1 MSVAKVTLAHESRI
15 CHKLTKEMQNNCTLL
30 RNGHMK
36 LVKLSIICVA
46 LAASVTPAVS
56 GKIERACIKSD
67 RPASRSTCSCIQ
79 DVADVKLSSNDQT
92 AAAKFFKDPQRAQD
106 TRQSDNRSTEAFWK
120 RYKEFGQLAAKH
132 CS

>member
-1 MSVAKVTLAHESRI
+1 M
-15 CHKLTKEMQNNCTLL
+15 

-36 LVKLSIICVA
+36 LVKLSIVCVA

-56 GKIERACIKSD
+56 GKIERACIKSE

-79 DVADVKLSSNDQT
+79 NVADVKLSSGDQ
-92 AAAKFFKDPQRAQD
+92 AMAAKFFADPQRAQD
-106 TRQSDNRSTEAFWK
+106 TRQSDNRSAEAFWK
-120 RYKEFGQLAAKH
+120 RYKEFGHLAAKH

>member
-1 MSVAKVTLAHESRI
+1 
-15 CHKLTKEMQNNCTLL
+15 
-30 RNGHMK
+30 MK
-36 LVKLSIICVA
+36 LVKLSIVCAV

-79 DVADVKLSSNDQT
+79 DVADAKLSSGDQT
-92 AAAKFFKDPQRAQD
+92 MAAKFFTDPQRAQD
-106 TRQSDNRSTEAFWK
+106 TRQSDNRSAEAFWK